1 MKYLAFVFLVLYIY
15 CVTFAI
21 FLTDFIR
28 IPAPIMFGLPLVFI
42 FKAQWAKLQYGK
54 EIVLFTLSIFL
65 YYYIGLSDNKEFF
78 SNAIKIVMCALFFSY
93 FVGDNK
99 QRFTLTI
106 FTFYALLTF
115 SALLMVFNTFYPEK
129 INALRTMLLGEP
141 VMQSPSGIAVYQFT
155 FGYQLAALVPF
166 LFIFTFA
173 FKKPLIVKAA
183 SLVICLIFIYLGM
196 QRSVLIGFTLTVFL
210 FLWCYYNY
218 RSVFIVAVAV
228 FAAVMLYTYV
238 LKDNF
243 DSYNNIIT
251 KNERNTAEYNRSA
264 LTAENLKIY
273 TQYPYGLIFYGK
285 NWSDVIYRNEVFSS
299 GITSHNAYLMFF
311 TYLGPFLGIG
321 LLIGL
326 YYKIAKIAL
335 ATLRNVRKKENAM
348 MICLC
353 CSFFAVSINS
363 LSHNSWLVNANGPTL
378 FLYFSIL
385 HLHYL
390 LQKSAEPEY
399 KSMPD
404 SKSSIRETAI
414 Y

>member
-15 CVTFAI
+15 CLTFSI

-28 IPAPIMFGLPLVFI
+28 IPAPIMFGLPLVVI
-42 FKAQWAKLQYGK
+42 FKGQWAKLQYGK
-54 EIVLFTLSIFL
+54 EIVLFTLAVFL

-78 SNAIKIVMCALFFSY
+78 ANAIKIVMCALFFSY
-93 FVGDNK
+93 FVGDNR
-99 QRFTLTI
+99 QRFTTTI

-115 SALLMVFNTFYPEK
+115 SALLMVFNTQYPEK
-129 INALRTMLLGEP
+129 INTLRAMLLGEP
-141 VMQSPSGIAVYQFT
+141 IMQSPSGIAVYQFT

-166 LFIFTFA
+166 LFIFTFS
-173 FKKPLIVKAA
+173 FKKPLIVKAI
-183 SLVICLIFIYLGM
+183 SLVVCLIFIYLGM

-243 DSYNNIIT
+243 DTYNNIIT
-251 KNERNTAEYNRSA
+251 KNERNSAEYNRSA
-264 LTAENLKIY
+264 LTAENLRIY
-273 TQYPYGLIFYGK
+273 AEYPYGLIFYGK

-299 GITSHNAYLMFF
+299 GITSHNAYLMFL

-326 YYKIAKIAL
+326 YYKIVKIAI

-390 LQKSAEPEY
+390 LQKREEPEY
-399 KSMPD
+399 KSKPD
-404 SKSSIRETAI
+404 SISSIRETAI